1 MDLTKSTSDYESD
14 FETNSEEVQESK
26 KSELKKD
33 EPISTETDNSIKTEL
48 DNELN
53 NDTNITFI
61 TPPELQNKLSKEEQ
75 DYINQQIQE
84 KSLMELGKTIHLTES
99 NKKEFTQKY
108 EEYQK
113 IINELSLKPP
123 EKCSPNN
130 FDYEEIKQWFETNN
144 KGSDVLL
151 FNDTSS
157 YCNFDDH
164 TFLILYLLNKMN
176 LYIIEKKE
184 KEKMDQEN
192 YAKDME
198 EQSEQY
204 FQELEEAENEKKDF
218 ENKMALRITKLRE
231 NVFIEINR

>member
-1 MDLTKSTSDYESD
+1 M
-14 FETNSEEVQESK
+14 
-26 KSELKKD
+26 
-33 EPISTETDNSIKTEL
+33 

-53 NDTNITFI
+53 NNTNITFI

-130 FDYEEIKQWFETNN
+130 FDSEEIKQWFESNN

-164 TFLILYLLNKMN
+164 TLILYLLNKMN

-204 FQELEEAENEKKDF
+204 FQELEEAENEKKDL
-218 ENKMALRITKLRE
+218 KIKWLKLPS
-231 NVFIEINR
+231 